1 MRTLAIFVAITLLG
15 IAALKLFIERDMPHV
30 VSHASEP
37 APIPPPQAAPAPAI
51 PSSTARH
58 PDLPNDQRP
67 ADQRSDEGR
76 VPSERT
82 SDAEIAAR
90 RAQLQARFDGQSV
103 DPSWAMESRQ
113 LLRDDLGKY
122 ANADVAV
129 RDIECRSSMCRIALA
144 SSNRA
149 AQQRFTED
157 WIRHR
162 AWTGSGFAVEDGDA
176 TIVYVSKPGVD
187 LPN

>member
-1 MRTLAIFVAITLLG
+1 MKSLAILAAITLLG
-15 IAALKLFIERDMPHV
+15 IAALPLFIERDTPRV
-30 VSHASEP
+30 ASHASEP
-37 APIPPPQAAPAPAI
+37 APIPAPQAAPAPVI
-51 PSSTARH
+51 PPSTARLA
-58 PDLPNDQRP
+58 DLSSDQRP
-67 ADQRSDEGR
+67 DEER

-82 SDAEIAAR
+82 TEAEIAER
-90 RAQLQARFDGQSV
+90 RAQLQAQFDGQSV
-103 DPSWAMESRQ
+103 DPSWAMQSRQ

-122 ANADVAV
+122 ANADVNV

-144 SSNRA
+144 STNRA

-157 WIRHR
+157 WVRHR